1 MGMSGL
7 DDDGISRRLSVK
19 RWVLVTVLLYVLASS
34 VLVTAPLILLGGDD
48 RDSIWAFYGWFLPVL
63 GLIQAAL
70 LLIPA
75 KVARERPVARRT
87 ALFSALVGA
96 IPMAALLLVFVYCV
110 LLMLL
115 GEDGVDPFFPTIPT
129 LFGVVGIWILWGALF
144 FKGYTPENPEALTGR
159 ITRWLLRGSILELL
173 VAVPAHIISRQRGEC
188 CAPGLTLFGL
198 ATGISVAVLAFG
210 PGVFFLLARRI
221 GEKRKGRA

>member
-1 MGMSGL
+1 M
-7 DDDGISRRLSVK
+7 DADGISRRLSVK
-19 RWVLVTVLLYVLASS
+19 RWVLVTVLLYLLASS
-34 VLVTAPLILLGGDD
+34 VLVTPPLILLGGDD

-129 LFGVVGIWILWGALF
+129 LLGVTAAWIFWGAFF

-198 ATGISVAVLAFG
+198 ATGIAVAVLAFG

>member
-1 MGMSGL
+1 M
-7 DDDGISRRLSVK
+7 K
-19 RWVLVTVLLYVLASS
+19 RWVLATLGLYLLASS
-34 VLVTAPLILLGGDD
+34 VLVAPPLILLAGQD
-48 RDSIWAFYGWFLPVL
+48 RDLIWAFYGWFLPVL
-63 GLIQAAL
+63 GLIQAGL

-87 ALFSALVGA
+87 ALFSAFVGA
-96 IPMAALLLVFVYCV
+96 IPMAVLLLGFVYCV

-115 GEDGVDPFFPTIPT
+115 GEDGVDPFLPTVPT
-129 LFGVVGIWILWGALF
+129 LSGLFAVWILWGGLF
-144 FKGYTPENPEALTGR
+144 FKGFSPESPDALTRR

-198 ATGISVAVLAFG
+198 AMGLSVAVLAFG

-221 GEKRKGRA
+221 GEKRKARA